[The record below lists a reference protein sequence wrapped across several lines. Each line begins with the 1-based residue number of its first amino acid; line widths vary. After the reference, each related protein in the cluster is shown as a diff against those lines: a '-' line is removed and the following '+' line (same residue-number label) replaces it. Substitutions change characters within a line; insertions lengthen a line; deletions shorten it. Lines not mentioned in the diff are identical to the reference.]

1 MLINQLGLPAWP
13 LKNVTI
19 VQPETDILFLFVLL
33 PNIEFEMLKS
43 AAMSFIK
50 SAPWEVLVDY

>member
-1 MLINQLGLPAWP
+1 VFFNQLGLPDWL

-33 PNIEFEMLKS
+33 PSIEFEMLK
-43 AAMSFIK
+43 
-50 SAPWEVLVDY
+50 